1 MPTDDDELRV
11 AAPSKRLGFGA
22 YILDLDRGSLFRG
35 EEEVALRPKTF
46 AVLSH
51 LVHNH
56 GRLVSKDELFAAVWP
71 KIAVTDDTLVQS
83 IGELR
88 RALGED
94 APLLIKTVPRRG
106 YRFDGEVRV
115 HPTTGRQA
123 DASSSSSV
131 PVEGYRPPTPQLPII
146 PNRFTTSRIALLGI
160 AALLIVA
167 ALWIASGGLGLF
179 SARYPAPVATSI
191 GAKPAIAI
199 LPFEYQGD
207 DKSRDYFADG
217 LTQDIITALGRF
229 SELTVMSWNAVF
241 PYKSRHVNPSE
252 VARDLSAR
260 YQLEGSV
267 RESDGRVRVTA
278 QLVDGSAHVLWSGSF
293 DEPRTELFALQ
304 DKITAEIARKLP
316 VQVSQV
322 EQRRVLARPTDSLE
336 AYEYVVRARPALQR
350 PARANIVEA
359 RELLRR
365 AIALDPNYASAYAA
379 LADTYHLATVMG
391 WAESPSAFLER
402 AAEFANKALSL
413 NDADVR
419 AHVILGRIHIFYR
432 RYEQAKAEIDR
443 AITINPNDADGL
455 AGRGNVLMW
464 SGQTSEAIDALEL
477 ALRINPEL
485 NPVDRA
491 ALSLAYYLKQR
502 YGEAAEQAELNLRR
516 TEAANFSRVVLA
528 AADAQLNRSEEAAR
542 AAAVIRRLDPT
553 FDPQEFGTKFLS
565 ANDLEHLREGLRKA
579 GLFTGEPGRN

>member
-1 MPTDDDELRV
+1 MPTDENELRTP
-11 AAPSKRLGFGA
+11 ARSKRLGFGG
-22 YILDLDRGSLFRG
+22 YVLDLDHGSLLRG
-35 EEEVALRPKTF
+35 DQEVALRPKTF
-46 AVLSH
+46 AVLSY
-51 LVHNH
+51 LVRNH

-71 KIAVTDDTLVQS
+71 NIAVTDDTLVQS

-94 APLLIKTVPRRG
+94 DSHLIKTVPRRG
-106 YRFDGEVRV
+106 YRFDGQVKTD
-115 HPTTGRQA
+115 PAIGSQS
-123 DASSSSSV
+123 DALLSSAS
-131 PVEGYRPPTPQLPII
+131 PPDVDRGASDTQFGI
-146 PNRFTTSRIALLGI
+146 PNRLTTLRPVLLGL
-160 AALLIVA
+160 AAILIVA
-167 ALWIASGGLGLF
+167 ALWAGSGRLGLF
-179 SARYPAPVATSI
+179 VAKPPLPTTTAI

-207 DKSRDYFADG
+207 DKSREYFADG

-241 PYKSRHVNPSE
+241 PYKGKHAKPGDI
-252 VARDLSAR
+252 ARDLSAR

-267 RESDGRVRVTA
+267 RESVGRVRVTA
-278 QLVDGSAHVLWSGSF
+278 QLVDASAHVLWSGSF
-293 DEPRTELFALQ
+293 DEPRTELFGLQ
-304 DKITAEIARKLP
+304 DRITGEIARKLP
-316 VQVSQV
+316 IQVGQV
-322 EQRRVLARPTDSLE
+322 EQRRVLARPTDNLE

-365 AIALDPNYASAYAA
+365 ATALDANYASAYSA

-391 WAESPSAFLER
+391 WAESPTAFLDR
-402 AAEFANKALSL
+402 AAEFANRALSL
-413 NDADVR
+413 NDVDVR

-443 AITINPNDADGL
+443 AIAINPNDADGL

-464 SGQTSEAIDALEL
+464 SGQTNDAIEVLEL

-502 YGEAAEQAELNLRR
+502 YREAAEQAEINLRR
-516 TEAANFSRVVLA
+516 TEAANFSRIVLA
-528 AADAQLNRSEEAAR
+528 AADAQLNRSEDAAR
-542 AAAVIRRLDPT
+542 AASVIRRLDPT

-565 ANDLEHLREGLRKA
+565 PDDLEHLRDGLRKA
-579 GLFTGEPGRN
+579 GLFASEAGRN

>member
-1 MPTDDDELRV
+1 MASNSEIE
-11 AAPSKRLGFGA
+11 ASKQLGFDA
-22 YILDLDRGSLFRG
+22 YVLDLGRGSLFRG
-35 EEEVALRPKTF
+35 EDELPLRPKTF

-51 LVHNH
+51 LVRNH
-56 GRLVSKDELFAAVWP
+56 GRLVSKDELFTAVWP
-71 KIAVTDDTLVQS
+71 NIAVTDDTLVQS

-94 APLLIKTVPRRG
+94 ASRLIKTLPRRG
-106 YRFDGEVRV
+106 YRFDGEVR
-115 HPTTGRQA
+115 TDLAA
-123 DASSSSSV
+123 DARLKSARSSSTPIAAADHPKGALPDSV
-131 PVEGYRPPTPQLPII
+131 RKPFRRPTI
-146 PNRFTTSRIALLGI
+146 PLLGI
-160 AALLIVA
+160 VGVLILT
-167 ALWIASGGLGLF
+167 ALWASGSGLGLF
-179 SARYPAPVATSI
+179 TAKHPGPTGTVV
-191 GAKPAIAI
+191 GAKPAIAV

-217 LTQDIITALGRF
+217 LTQDVITALGRF

-241 PYKSRHVNPSE
+241 PYKNKHASPGN
-252 VARDLSAR
+252 VARELSAR

-267 RESDGRVRVTA
+267 RESEGRVRVTA
-278 QLVDGSAHVLWSGSF
+278 QLVDEGAHVLWSGSF
-293 DEPRTELFALQ
+293 DEPRTELFTLQ
-304 DKITAEIARKLP
+304 DKITAEIARRLP
-316 VQVSQV
+316 VQVSQI
-322 EQRRVLARPTDSLE
+322 EQRRVLARPTENLE
-336 AYEYVVRARPALQR
+336 AYEYIVRARPALQR
-350 PARANIVEA
+350 PERANIVEA

-365 AIALDPNYASAYAA
+365 ATTLDPNYASAYAA
-379 LADTYHLATVMG
+379 LAETYHLATVMG
-391 WAESPSAFLER
+391 WAESPSAFLAR

-413 NDADVR
+413 NESDVR

-443 AITINPNDADGL
+443 AIAINPNDADGL

-464 SGQTSEAIDALEL
+464 SGQTKEAIEVLEL

-502 YGEAAEQAELNLRR
+502 YGEAAEQAEINLRR

-542 AAAVIRRLDPT
+542 AAEVIRRLDPT
-553 FDPQEFGTKFLS
+553 FDPQEFGSKFLS
-565 ANDLEHLREGLRKA
+565 ADDLEHLREGLRKA
-579 GLFTGEPGRN
+579 GLFASERSRN

>member
-1 MPTDDDELRV
+1 MATNSESE
-11 AAPSKRLGFGA
+11 PSKQLGFGA
-22 YILDLDRGSLFRG
+22 YVLDLDRGSLFRG
-35 EEEVALRPKTF
+35 EEEIALRPKTF

-51 LVHNH
+51 LVRNH
-56 GRLVSKDELFAAVWP
+56 SRLVSKDELFAAVWP
-71 KIAVTDDTLVQS
+71 NIAVTDDTLVQS

-94 APLLIKTVPRRG
+94 TAPLIKTVPRRG
-106 YRFDGEVRV
+106 YRFDGEIRSNRPIGTRSEAAPPVPASVADDHRSTRTSPLSVR
-115 HPTTGRQA
+115 
-123 DASSSSSV
+123 S
-131 PVEGYRPPTPQLPII
+131 
-146 PNRFTTSRIALLGI
+146 RFTTSSTALLAV
-160 AALLIVA
+160 AAILIVG
-167 ALWIASGGLGLF
+167 ALWAGSSGLGLF
-179 SARYPAPVATSI
+179 AGKQPPPALTSA

-199 LPFEYQGD
+199 LPFDYQGD

-241 PYKSRHVNPSE
+241 PYKSRHVNPGDI
-252 VARDLSAR
+252 ARKLSAR

-267 RESDGRVRVTA
+267 RESEGRVRVTA
-278 QLVDGSAHVLWSGSF
+278 QLVDESAHVLWSGSL
-293 DEPRTELFALQ
+293 DEPRTELFTLQ
-304 DKITAEIARKLP
+304 DKITAEIARRLP
-316 VQVSQV
+316 VQVSQI
-322 EQRRVLARPTDSLE
+322 EQRRVLARPTDNLE

-350 PARANIVEA
+350 PERANIVEA
-359 RELLRR
+359 RSLLRR
-365 AIALDPNYASAYAA
+365 ATALDPNYASAYAA
-379 LADTYHLATVMG
+379 LAETYHLATVMG

-413 NDADVR
+413 NDSDVR

-432 RYEQAKAEIDR
+432 RYDQAKAEIDR
-443 AITINPNDADGL
+443 AIGINPNDADGL

-464 SGQTSEAIDALEL
+464 SGQTKEAIEALEL

-502 YGEAAEQAELNLRR
+502 YGEAAEQAEINLRR

-528 AADAQLNRSEEAAR
+528 AADAQLNRNDDAAR
-542 AAAVIRRLDPT
+542 AAAGIRRLDPT
-553 FDPQEFGTKFLS
+553 FDPQEFGSKFLS
-565 ANDLEHLREGLRKA
+565 PDDLEHLREGLRKA
-579 GLFTGEPGRN
+579 GLFESNPNRN

>member
-1 MPTDDDELRV
+1 V
-11 AAPSKRLGFGA
+11 
-22 YILDLDRGSLFRG
+22 LDLDRGSLFRG
-35 EEEVALRPKTF
+35 EDEIALRPKTF

-51 LVHNH
+51 LIRNH

-71 KIAVTDDTLVQS
+71 NIAVTDDTLVQS

-88 RALGED
+88 RALGEE
-94 APLLIKTVPRRG
+94 ASQLIKTVPRRG
-106 YRFDGEVRV
+106 YRFDAQVRSD
-115 HPTTGRQA
+115 PAMG
-123 DASSSSSV
+123 
-131 PVEGYRPPTPQLPII
+131 RPPPDVSSHAASIDDHDHPVSMQPHSGRRRFITPAV
-146 PNRFTTSRIALLGI
+146 ALLGVL
-160 AALLIVA
+160 AVFVVA
-167 ALWIASGGLGLF
+167 ALWAASSGLGLF
-179 SARYPAPVATSI
+179 VAKPAVPAVTSS
-191 GAKPAIAI
+191 GAKPAIAV
-199 LPFEYQGD
+199 LPFEYQGE

-217 LTQDIITALGRF
+217 LTQDTITALGRF

-241 PYKSRHVNPSE
+241 HYKGKHANPGDI
-252 VARDLSAR
+252 ARELSAR

-278 QLVDGSAHVLWSGSF
+278 QLVDESAHVLWSGSF

-316 VQVSQV
+316 VQVNQV
-322 EQRRVLARPTDSLE
+322 EQRRVLARPTDNLE
-336 AYEYVVRARPALQR
+336 AYEYMVRARPALQR

-365 AIALDPNYASAYAA
+365 ATALDPNYASAYAA
-379 LADTYHLATVMG
+379 LAETYHLATVMG

-413 NDADVR
+413 NDSDVR

-432 RYEQAKAEIDR
+432 RYDQAKAEIDR
-443 AITINPNDADGL
+443 AIAINPNDADGL

-464 SGQTSEAIDALEL
+464 SGQTRDAIETLEL
-477 ALRINPEL
+477 ALRINPDL

-502 YGEAAEQAELNLRR
+502 YGEAAEQAEINLRR
-516 TEAANFSRVVLA
+516 TEAANFSRAVLA
-528 AADAQLNRSEEAAR
+528 AADAQLNRNDDAAR
-542 AAAVIRRLDPT
+542 AAAAIRRLDPT

-565 ANDLEHLREGLRKA
+565 ADDLEHLREGLRKA
-579 GLFTGEPGRN
+579 GLFAKETDRN